1 MFTRLDDFQ
10 NNMNKYGLQIWLY
23 QNLLMIFI
31 LLLFIPNIILFFF
44 MFKIGA
50 FIGGL
55 MNALFYCAMLLDISA
70 IILITFH
77 EMQKIWLWRT
87 RTSKELSRRLF
98 ITPLAGISWIGLTIL
113 WRLPWFLREPY
124 ELGVGLRYLTTSVYW
139 NLWGYHEPGFA
150 LLFLAANFSF
160 LIFVTRLGTFSSQR
174 GHPTNFFQSYTSNRF
189 FNYGFISLFS
199 AILVVLDPLN
209 FTIRFIGIISKF
221 CIVPFVGLSAIKSL
235 YGDLAQEETQEPG
248 AFLSEGKNQRLIPI
262 NVSQRSIPID
272 VLKGSFR
279 PSSKTILGVLLCAI
293 VLVTIPVSPFF
304 ITKAWISVEANGPY
318 VNRLTT
324 DLEELHILQ
333 HVEGLNLRD
342 LTGYPGDFIGGS
354 YGSYGY
360 VMNNETLT
368 EFLDEIAGYDYSF
381 STPYS
386 YYFNWTIAAYESA
399 YPLLNAS
406 SFQASF
412 PDWSIWDAIS
422 LTLPYTYLIWWS
434 NNGTRNIIEG
444 NFFKE
449 GFDEW
454 WWYPVL
460 FYGNSSE
467 GDPFISENLAIKWIV
482 PGYFEYTYESI
493 FSISKSTQ
501 QLLFLDENLD
511 LVCFVI
517 SEAPRWTF

>member
-1 MFTRLDDFQ
+1 
-10 NNMNKYGLQIWLY
+10 
-23 QNLLMIFI
+23 
-31 LLLFIPNIILFFF
+31 
-44 MFKIGA
+44 GA

-55 MNALFYCAMLLDISA
+55 MNALFYCNMLLDISA

-77 EMQKIWLWRT
+77 ELQKIWLWRT
-87 RTSKELSRRLF
+87 RTSKELSGRLF

-124 ELGVGLRYLTTSVYW
+124 ELGLGLRYLTTSVYW
-139 NLWGYHEPGFA
+139 DLWGYHEPGFA
-150 LLFLAANFSF
+150 LLFLAANFSL
-160 LIFVTRLGTFSSQR
+160 LIFVTSLGTFSSQR
-174 GHPTNFFQSYTSNRF
+174 GNPTNFFQSYTSKRF
-189 FNYGFISLFS
+189 FIYGLISLVS
-199 AILVVLDPLN
+199 SILVVLDPLN
-209 FTIRFIGIISKF
+209 FTIRFIGSISKCF
-221 CIVPFVGLSAIKSL
+221 IVPYVGISAIKSL

-262 NVSQRSIPID
+262 NG
-272 VLKGSFR
+272 LKGSFR
-279 PSSKTILGVLLCAI
+279 PSRQTILAVLLCAI

-304 ITKAWISVEANGPY
+304 ITKAWVSIEANGPY

-333 HVEGLNLRD
+333 YVEGLNLRE
-342 LTGYPGDFIGGS
+342 LTGYHADFTRGG
-354 YGSYGY
+354 YGY

-368 EFLDEIAGYDYSF
+368 KLLDEIAGYEYSF

-386 YYFNWTIAAYESA
+386 YYFNWTIAAYKSA
-399 YPLLNAS
+399 YPILNAS

-412 PDWSIWDAIS
+412 PDWPIWDAINRS
-422 LTLPYTYLIWWS
+422 MLYPCLVWWS

-454 WWYPVL
+454 WWYPEL
-460 FYGNSSE
+460 FYDENSTS

-482 PGYFEYTYESI
+482 PGYFEYNRAGI
-493 FSISKSTQ
+493 FSISIRTQ

-517 SEAPRWTF
+517 SEIPRFTI